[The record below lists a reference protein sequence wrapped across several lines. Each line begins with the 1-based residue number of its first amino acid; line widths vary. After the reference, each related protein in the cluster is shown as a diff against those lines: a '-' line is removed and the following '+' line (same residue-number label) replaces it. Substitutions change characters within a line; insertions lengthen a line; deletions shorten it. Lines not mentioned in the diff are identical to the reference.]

1 MIMTHKLSRRD
12 FNKLLLSGVAGSA
25 IGIFGTSNKAFAGSK
40 RVVVIG
46 GGFGGAAAAKY
57 LRKLDPSIS
66 VTLVEP
72 KAIFYTCPFSNWV
85 LGDLKT
91 MDDIAQTY
99 TVLKNKYQI
108 NIIADSAV
116 AVDASK
122 STVKLK
128 NGQVLNYDRLIV
140 SPGID
145 FRWDSIPGYS
155 ESVAGSKMPHAYQ
168 AGPQTI
174 LLHKQ
179 LHDMKNGGRVLICPP
194 ANPFRCPPGPYE
206 RASLIAG
213 YLKAKKP
220 NSKIIILDPKDKFS
234 KQALFKKGWER
245 LYPGMIEWRSG
256 AAGGKVTAVD
266 AAAMTVTTD
275 FGVEK
280 GDVINLI
287 PPQKA
292 GKIAFDAGLT
302 DATGWCPI
310 NPVSFES
317 TIHPGI
323 HVIGDA
329 SIAGAMP
336 KSGFAASS
344 QGKVAAAAIVRL
356 FQGKVPAAPSLVNTC
371 YSLLAPG
378 YGISVA
384 GVYRLTAEGIV
395 EIKDAGGVTP
405 ITADD
410 DQLKEEAMFAAGWY
424 NNIVHDTWG

>member
-1 MIMTHKLSRRD
+1 MIMNGKLSRRD

-25 IGIFGTSNKAFAGSK
+25 LGLFGNSQSAFASTK

-46 GGFGGAAAAKY
+46 GGFGGASAAKY
-57 LRKLDPSIS
+57 LRKLDPSIQ

-72 KAIFYTCPFSNWV
+72 KAVYYTCPFSNWV
-85 LGDLKT
+85 LGGLKS

-99 TVLKNKYQI
+99 AVLQSKYQV
-108 NIIADSAV
+108 NIVADVVTEIDIA
-116 AVDASK
+116 K
-122 STVKLK
+122 NTVKLK
-128 NGQVLNYDRLIV
+128 SGKTLAYDRLIV
-140 SPGID
+140 SPGVD
-145 FRWDSIPGYS
+145 FKWNFLEGYS
-155 ESVAGSKMPHAYQ
+155 EAVANTQMPHAWQ
-168 AGPQTI
+168 AGSQTI

-179 LHDMKNGGRVLICPP
+179 LLDMKDGGRVFICPP

-206 RASLIAG
+206 RASLIAA
-213 YLKAKKP
+213 YLKASKP
-220 NSKIIILDPKDKFS
+220 LSKVIIFDAKDKFS
-234 KQALFKKGWER
+234 KQGLFKKGWER
-245 LYPGMIEWRSG
+245 LYPGMIEWRSNVM
-256 AAGGKVTAVD
+256 GGKITKVD
-266 AAAMTVTTD
+266 ASAMTVTTE

-287 PPQKA
+287 PAQKA

-317 TIHPGI
+317 TLHPGI

-329 SIAGAMP
+329 SAAGAMP

-371 YSLLAPG
+371 YSLLAEN

-384 GVYRLTAEGIV
+384 GVYKLAAEGIV
-395 EIKDAGGVTP
+395 EIKDAGGITP
-405 ITADD
+405 IDADD
-410 DQLKEEAMFAAGWY
+410 NHLSQEAMFAQGWY
-424 NNIVHDTWG
+424 QNISLDIWG

>member
-1 MIMTHKLSRRD
+1 MSHTLSRRD
-12 FNKLLLSGVAGSA
+12 FNKLLLSGVAASAFGIMGS
-25 IGIFGTSNKAFAGSK
+25 SNTAFASSK

-85 LGDLKT
+85 LGGLKT
-91 MDDIAQTY
+91 MEDIAQTY
-99 TVLKNKYQI
+99 SALKNKYQV
-108 NIIADSAV
+108 NVIADSAV
-116 AVDASK
+116 AIDSVRG
-122 STVKLK
+122 TVKLK
-128 NGQVLNYDRLIV
+128 SGQVLGFDRLIL

-145 FRWDSIPGYS
+145 FKWDAIPGYS

-168 AGPQTI
+168 AGPQTV
-174 LLHKQ
+174 LLHNQ
-179 LHDMKNGGRVLICPP
+179 LLAMRNGGRVFICPP

-220 NSKIIILDPKDKFS
+220 LSKIIILDPKEKFS
-234 KQALFKKGWER
+234 KQGLFKKGWER

-256 AAGGKVTAVD
+256 STGGKLVKVD
-266 AAAMTVTTD
+266 AATMSLTTE
-275 FGVEK
+275 FGVEN
-280 GDVINLI
+280 GDVINII

-310 NPVSFES
+310 NPISFES
-317 TIHPGI
+317 TIHPGV

-371 YSLLAPG
+371 YSLIGPG

-384 GVYRLTAEGIV
+384 GVYKLTVEGIV
-395 EIKDAGGVTP
+395 EIPEAGGLTP
-405 ITADD
+405 INADD
-410 DQLKEEAMFAAGWY
+410 DQLREEANFAKGWY
-424 NNIVHDTWG
+424 SNIVQDTWG

>member
-206 RASLIAG
+206 RASLILVI
-213 YLKAKKP
+213 LKPRNQIQK
-220 NSKIIILDPKDKFS
+220 L
-234 KQALFKKGWER
+234 LF
-245 LYPGMIEWRSG
+245 
-256 AAGGKVTAVD
+256 
-266 AAAMTVTTD
+266 
-275 FGVEK
+275 
-280 GDVINLI
+280 LI
-287 PPQKA
+287 PR
-292 GKIAFDAGLT
+292 T
-302 DATGWCPI
+302 
-310 NPVSFES
+310 
-317 TIHPGI
+317 
-323 HVIGDA
+323 
-329 SIAGAMP
+329 
-336 KSGFAASS
+336 SS
-344 QGKVAAAAIVRL
+344 QNRL
-356 FQGKVPAAPSLVNTC
+356 CSRRVGSVFIPA
-371 YSLLAPG
+371 
-378 YGISVA
+378 
-384 GVYRLTAEGIV
+384 
-395 EIKDAGGVTP
+395 
-405 ITADD
+405 
-410 DQLKEEAMFAAGWY
+410 
-424 NNIVHDTWG
+424 